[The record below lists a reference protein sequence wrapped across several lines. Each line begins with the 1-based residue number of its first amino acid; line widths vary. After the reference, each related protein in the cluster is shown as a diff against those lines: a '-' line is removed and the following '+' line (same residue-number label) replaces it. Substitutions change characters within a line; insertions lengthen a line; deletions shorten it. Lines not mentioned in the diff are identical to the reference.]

1 MTQITQITQEEN
13 RLRKI
18 VQTGKVFKT
27 IFNTP
32 EFIEKIDELE
42 QRYFNQFKSATDT
55 EQAMSAWHNCQSLN
69 TILSELNEPILLGE
83 QAEQTLNQLIEMNDH

>member
-1 MTQITQITQEEN
+1 MQEEN

-18 VQTGKVFKT
+18 VQTGEVFKT

-42 QRYFNQFKSATDT
+42 QRYFNEFKTSMSPDKALETWVNS
-55 EQAMSAWHNCQSLN
+55 QALN
-69 TILSELNEPILLGE
+69 TLINELKEPIALGE
-83 QAEQTLNQLIEMNDH
+83 QAEQSLNQLIEMNDH